1 MTVKRRPGAL
11 ARVAKPL
18 AWMTLLAVTACE
30 SYLADESACSLDG
43 PSVALPANLRETSG
57 VAAGIRNPVL
67 VWTHNDRGH
76 RPVLYA
82 VDRDGQVHARI
93 ELNQPNDDWED
104 VARAR
109 CDLGA
114 CLYVAGTGDNEER
127 RDIISFYRLA
137 EPQGL
142 GEGRVQAERYRMA
155 LPDGPRDIEAMYVLP
170 TDRIF
175 FVTKGRNH
183 PVTLY
188 RYPSPLRSDG
198 TVTLVEVQR
207 LTAGPVAR
215 RRQVTG
221 ASATL
226 DGGTVAIR
234 TYTSLEFFDVA
245 EGEQLLESSV
255 GRVDLRT
262 LREAQGEGVGFGA
275 DGAIVLSSEAAV
287 GSGPSL
293 TFLSCELN

>member
-1 MTVKRRPGAL
+1 MKRHPGAP
-11 ARVAKPL
+11 ARVGQPV
-18 AWMTLLAVTACE
+18 AWMTLLAVTACGT
-30 SYLADESACSLDG
+30 YLADESACRLDG
-43 PSVALPANLRETSG
+43 PPVALPGDLREASG
-57 VAAGIRNPVL
+57 VASGIRNAGL

-82 VDRDGQVHARI
+82 VDRDGQVRARI
-93 ELNQPNDDWED
+93 ELDQSNDDWED
-104 VARAR
+104 IASAP
-109 CDLGA
+109 CDLGS

-137 EPQGL
+137 EPQGE
-142 GEGRVQAERYRMA
+142 GEGSVEAERYRMV

-183 PVTLY
+183 PVTVY
-188 RYPSPLRSDG
+188 RYPSPLRSDDA
-198 TVTLVEVQR
+198 VTLVEVQR
-207 LTAGPVAR
+207 LTSGPLAFR
-215 RRQVTG
+215 RMVTG

-234 TYTSLEFFDVA
+234 TYESLEFFDVA
-245 EGEQLLESSV
+245 EDEQLVESSV

-275 DGAIVLSSEAAV
+275 DGAIALSSERAG

-293 TFLSCELN
+293 TFLSCELS